1 MLSQVNDGTGIHILV
16 TIRINLPSKNNRLLL
31 AGEKKKRD
39 AKGPL
44 RPANDFLPWPLI
56 TFLSE

>member
-16 TIRINLPSKNNRLLL
+16 TIRINLPSKNNRLLQHG
-31 AGEKKKRD
+31 GEKKKKGD
-39 AKGPL
+39 AEGPL
-44 RPANDFLPWPLI
+44 RQRLPWPSI